1 MPESSDKNK
10 TSEKN
15 KKPETLRERAG
26 HALKGVERGM
36 PDWVLSLNE
45 AKWQRWAL
53 IVGTALIAAF
63 MMAPKSFQ
71 VYSLTVGEPAQETII
86 SPITFQVIDEAATNK
101 NRDEV
106 SEVDSTCVRS

>member
-71 VYSLTVGEPAQETII
+71 VYSLTVGEPVSRNHHIAYNI
-86 SPITFQVIDEAATNK
+86 SGN
-101 NRDEV
+101 
-106 SEVDSTCVRS
+106 